1 METIKIDDT
10 VYLAEDGEP
19 ALFDSYQEAEDWIF
33 KFGASN
39 FYTIPLIRRYAIQI
53 IYDRTKD

>member
-10 VYLAEDGEP
+10 IYLAEDGEP
-19 ALFDSYQEAEDWIF
+19 ALFDSYQEAEEWIF

-39 FYTIPLIRRYAIQI
+39 FYTMPLIERYAIQI
-53 IYDRTKD
+53 IL